1 MVLVALTT
9 VSKRGSVGWLHTISA
24 CRYWGTLL
32 YLFYFYRRLKEFLE
46 WAPGQV
52 SPSVEDFGVL
62 HALHFRGFLHQS
74 NWKTRIRSGFYYIQ
88 MIHTRQVLTY

>member
-1 MVLVALTT
+1 MVLEALTT

-24 CRYWGTLL
+24 CTYWGTLL

-52 SPSVEDFGVL
+52 SLSVEDLGYFMHYIFEVSSTNPTGKL
-62 HALHFRGFLHQS
+62 EFEAGFTIF
-74 NWKTRIRSGFYYIQ
+74 K
-88 MIHTRQVLTY
+88 